1 MTPARSMTQ
10 DARSKMHDA
19 HAARAFVQA
28 FMAETRPLSHPD
40 VEDEAALDQ
49 IVEHAVEP
57 AAAPSA
63 DVVRRL
69 ITRVECLA

>member
-1 MTPARSMTQ
+1 MTQ

-28 FMAETRPLSHPD
+28 FMAETQPIAHPD
-40 VEDEAALDQ
+40 AVDEAVLIQMAA
-49 IVEHAVEP
+49 HAAEP
-57 AAAPSA
+57 SAAPSA